1 MLYTIHTIT
10 TIRSNDPGQML
21 QSTNPDCTCINSDL
35 GSSVVTVIQTKTGWL
50 TPVNLNTEP
59 REIKKSLYDNMHMD
73 VLVDLFILVLSYK
86 LPTCPPMG

>member
-1 MLYTIHTIT
+1 
-10 TIRSNDPGQML
+10 ML

-59 REIKKSLYDNMHMD
+59 REIKKSSYDNMHMD